1 MSEENPMSTGAE
13 EKDYDQLMSL
23 IETVERLRLEK
34 FPHLD
39 SALVREILRLHA
51 DAGAADAE
59 LARGVE
65 KEVEG
70 RLTLE
75 G

>member
-1 MSEENPMSTGAE
+1 MSDPMPNNDE
-13 EKDYDQLMSL
+13 QLHAL
-23 IETVERLRLEK
+23 LATVERLRGER

-39 SALVREILRLHA
+39 AALVRELLLLHA
-51 DAGAADAE
+51 DPSFGRAD

-65 KEVEG
+65 QAVE
-70 RLTLE
+70 RHLAEE